1 MATHHHI
8 SIKKTS
14 IVGFFLFAVTLLA
27 MQYPARDTANVAG
40 ALLGGILPALAWLW
54 FWLKEDKA
62 HPEPKRIIFLA
73 FIFGMLSVPVAIS
86 FEKLA
91 MDQIGAVTFTL
102 FLLWAITEELVKY
115 SAAILSGLRSKYF
128 DEPIDAVMYL
138 ISAALGFAA
147 LENVFFIFSSL
158 VDDGFAGALVTG
170 QLRFVGA
177 SLLHIATSALVG
189 FSIAFGL
196 CEPKWKKW
204 LYHMMGLTTAISL
217 HTLFNYLIMISNG
230 EYLFNIFALLWGVI
244 IIIIILFEKIKRSQ
258 CAIVPQQVES
268 LSSQK

>member
-8 SIKKTS
+8 SIVKTGS
-14 IVGFFLFAVTLLA
+14 VAVVLFAVTLLA
-27 MQYPARDTANVAG
+27 LQFPKNTGNIAG
-40 ALLGGILPALAWLW
+40 ALLGGILPALVWLW

-73 FIFGMLSVPVAIS
+73 FAFGMLGVPFAVL

-91 MDQIGAVTFTL
+91 MNQIGAITFTL
-102 FLLWAITEELVKY
+102 FLLWAIIEESIKY
-115 SAAILSGLRSKYF
+115 AAARLSGLQSKYF

-147 LENVFFIFSSL
+147 LENVFFVFSSIM
-158 VDDGFAGALVTG
+158 DGGFADALVTG

-177 SLLHIATSALVG
+177 SLLHVAASALVG

-196 CEPKWKKW
+196 CETRWKKW
-204 LYHMMGLTTAISL
+204 TYHIAGLLTAISL
-217 HTLFNYLIMISNG
+217 HTVFNYLIMKSNG
-230 EYLFNIFALLWGVI
+230 EHLLNIFALLWVVI
-244 IIIIILFEKIKRSQ
+244 IVIIILFEKIKRSQ
-258 CAIVPQQVES
+258 CKIT
-268 LSSQK
+268 L

>member
-1 MATHHHI
+1 MAIHHHI
-8 SIKKTS
+8 NVKRTS
-14 IVGFFLFAVTLLA
+14 AVSFVLFAVTILA
-27 MQYPARDTANVAG
+27 LQYPKDTGNVVG
-40 ALLGGILPALAWLW
+40 ALLGGVLPALVWLW

-73 FIFGMLSVPVAIS
+73 FFFGMLSVPLAIL

-91 MDQIGAVTFTL
+91 MDWLGPITL
-102 FLLWAITEELVKY
+102 IVFLLWAIIEELLKY
-115 SAAILSGLRSKYF
+115 FAAIISGLRSKYF

-147 LENVFFIFSSL
+147 LENVFFIFSSI
-158 VDDGFAGALVTG
+158 VDGGFAEGFATG

-177 SLLHIATSALVG
+177 SLLHIASSALVG

-204 LYHMMGLTTAISL
+204 LYHAVGLFLAVSL
-217 HTLFNYLIMISNG
+217 HTAFNYLIMKSNG
-230 EYLFNIFALLWGVI
+230 GYLFNVFVLLWGVI
-244 IIIIILFEKIKRSQ
+244 AVIIFLFQKIKHSE
-258 CAIVPQQVES
+258 CKIVEN
-268 LSSQK
+268 L

>member
-8 SIKKTS
+8 SVKKTS
-14 IVGFFLFAVTLLA
+14 IVGFVLFAVTILA
-27 MQYPARDTANVAG
+27 MQYPAKDAANVAG
-40 ALLGGILPALAWLW
+40 ALLGGILPALLWLW

-62 HPEPKRIIFLA
+62 HPEPKRIIFMA
-73 FIFGMLSVPVAIS
+73 FFFGVLGVPIAIF
-86 FEKLA
+86 FEKIV
-91 MDQIGAVTFTL
+91 MDYLGAVSFAL
-102 FLLWAITEELVKY
+102 FLWWAIIEELVKY
-115 SAAILSGLRSKYF
+115 LGATVSGLRSKYF

-147 LENVFFIFSSL
+147 LENVFFIFSSIA
-158 VDDGFAGALVTG
+158 DGGFASALTTG

-177 SLLHIATSALVG
+177 SVLHIATSALVG

-204 LYHMMGLTTAISL
+204 LYHTMGLTTAISL
-217 HTLFNYLIMISNG
+217 HTFFNYLIMISNG

-244 IIIIILFEKIKRSQ
+244 IVIIILFEKIKRSQ
-258 CAIVPQQVES
+258 CAIVPQQAES
-268 LSSQK
+268 LSR